1 MTGIGLSAME
11 LTVLS
16 ECRLIRTDQLLLLD
30 LARASI
36 RHGVQAGRPLTVV
49 LEELT
54 DELVVPRASFVTL
67 QKNGR
72 LRGCIGSLE
81 AWRPLAVDVV
91 ENAFT
96 AAFRDPRF
104 PPVQGDEVEELEIHL
119 SLLTPPV
126 AMTFSSED
134 DLLAQLRPG
143 VDGLILSDGHCRGTF
158 LPSVWAELT
167 TPQFF
172 LTQLK
177 RKAGLAADYWSP
189 GVHIWRY
196 ETEMIE

>member
-1 MTGIGLSAME
+1 M
-11 LTVLS
+11 S
-16 ECRLIRTDQLLLLD
+16 ECRLTRTDQLLLLD

-36 RHGVQAGRPLTVV
+36 RHGVHVGRPLTVV
-49 LEELT
+49 LEELAE
-54 DELVVPRASFVTL
+54 ELVVPRASFVTL
-67 QKNGR
+67 EKKGR

-81 AWRPLAVDVV
+81 AWRPLAVDVA
-91 ENAFT
+91 ENAFA

-104 PPVQGDEVEELEIHL
+104 PPLQEDEVEELEIHL
-119 SLLTPPV
+119 SLLTVPV
-126 AMTFSSED
+126 AMTFSSEV

-143 VDGLILSDGHCRGTF
+143 VDGLILSAGHCRGTF

-167 TPQFF
+167 TPQLF

-189 GVHIWRY
+189 GVRIWRY
-196 ETEMIE
+196 ETEMVE

>member
-1 MTGIGLSAME
+1 ME
-11 LTVLS
+11 PTVLS
-16 ECRLIRTDQLLLLD
+16 KCRLSRPSQLLLLA
-30 LARASI
+30 LARDSI
-36 RHGVQAGRPLTVV
+36 RHGVQAGRPLTII
-49 LEELT
+49 LEELA

-67 QKNGR
+67 ERKGR

-81 AWRPLAVDVV
+81 AWRPLAVDVA
-91 ENAFT
+91 ENAFA

-104 PPVQGDEVEELEIHL
+104 PPVQEGEVEELEIHL

-126 AMTFSSED
+126 AMTFSSET
-134 DLLAQLRPG
+134 DLLDQLRPG
-143 VDGLILSDGHCRGTF
+143 VDGLILSDGSCRGTF

-167 TPQFF
+167 TPQLF

-189 GVHIWRY
+189 GVRIWRY
-196 ETEMIE
+196 ETEIVE

>member
-1 MTGIGLSAME
+1 ME
-11 LTVLS
+11 PTVLS
-16 ECRLIRTDQLLLLD
+16 ECRLTRPGQLLLLD

-36 RHGVQAGRPLTVV
+36 RHGVQAGRPLKVV
-49 LEELT
+49 LEELA
-54 DELVVPRASFVTL
+54 DELLAPRACFVTL
-67 QKNGR
+67 EKNGR

-81 AWRPLAVDVV
+81 ARRPLAVDVA
-91 ENAFT
+91 ENAFA

-104 PPVQGDEVEELEIHL
+104 PPVQGDDVEELEIHL

-126 AMTFSSED
+126 VMTFSSEA

-143 VDGLILSDGHCRGTF
+143 VDGLILSDGQFRGTF
-158 LPSVWAELT
+158 LPSVWAELP
-167 TPQFF
+167 TPQLF

-189 GVHIWRY
+189 SVRIWRY
-196 ETEMIE
+196 ETEMVE